1 MSLFVNPNGKIVL
14 SANNKPIECLNCPCE
29 TIFGDAYT
37 YCVKEE
43 FYSGDGCTGI
53 VHTLEHQCLCMTVLE
68 LCSNTWDKVA
78 FCQGR
83 VKYIYESGPHF
94 ITCPDNCIP
103 IVPVECPSDCPTC
116 GALSVVITGVT
127 GGGMCTEFNT
137 SYSVSKVTNCIWN
150 GSKTLPSMEVA
161 LSVICHGTT
170 WNFWIGLGDGL
181 LEFTMPNTTGCPTGT
196 YAFSACGSVN
206 CGGCDFSDVTI
217 TVS

>member
-1 MSLFVNPNGKIVL
+1 MSLFVNPNGKIVI
-14 SANNKPIECLNCPCE
+14 SAGNKPIECGRCPCLPPCD
-29 TIFGDAYT
+29 GDPHV
-37 YCVKEE
+37 YCVTEE
-43 FYSGDGCTGI
+43 FYSGDNCSGSLLN
-53 VHTLEHQCLCMTVLE
+53 TLEHQCMCMNE
-68 LCSNTWDKVA
+68 CCDASWDQVT

-83 VKYIYESGPHF
+83 VKYTYEAGPHF
-94 ITCPDNCIP
+94 ISCPNNCIP

-137 SYSVSKVTNCIWN
+137 TYSVSKIMSCIWN

-161 LSVICHGTT
+161 LSVICNGTT

-206 CGGCDFSDVTI
+206 CGGCDFSAATI